1 MFGRR
6 SKLTMRSRVG
16 RAVWLQSGWR
26 RSWSYGMHRLGRLT
40 ASPYS
45 LAAGF
50 ACGAAVSFLP
60 FIGFHF
66 LLAGLL
72 AFCMRASIL
81 ASALGT
87 VVGNPWTFPFIW
99 ISTYRVGRW
108 LGFGGTSGV
117 AERIDFGGTLARALD
132 ALWDLDVPHLV
143 YAVWPIVKPMTAG
156 GLVLGAAAWVVAY
169 VLLRPVLAAYKEAR
183 SHRLQRGQARADAER
198 AERLRV

>member
-1 MFGRR
+1 
-6 SKLTMRSRVG
+6 
-16 RAVWLQSGWR
+16 
-26 RSWSYGMHRLGRLT
+26 MHRLGRLK
-40 ASPYS
+40 ASPHS

-60 FIGFHF
+60 FVGFHF

-72 AFCMRASIL
+72 AFCIRSSIL

-87 VVGNPWTFPFIW
+87 IVGNPWTFPFIW

-108 LGFGGTSGV
+108 LGFGGTSGA
-117 AERIDFGGTLARALD
+117 AERIDFGGTLVRALD
-132 ALWDLDVPHLV
+132 AVWSLDVPHLV

-156 GLVLGAAAWVVAY
+156 GLVLGTAVWIVAY
-169 VLLRPVLAAYKEAR
+169 LLLRPVLAAYKEAR